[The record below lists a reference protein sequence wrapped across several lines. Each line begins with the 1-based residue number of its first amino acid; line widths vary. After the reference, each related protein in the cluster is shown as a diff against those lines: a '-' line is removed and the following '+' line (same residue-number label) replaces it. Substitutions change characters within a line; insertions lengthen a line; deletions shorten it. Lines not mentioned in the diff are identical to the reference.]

1 MRPHPDAPAGTGCR
15 GRTGSAR
22 RAVLVALLVWL
33 VPVPGYTQ
41 FNTEDTEAAVW
52 TLDQAVAR
60 VESLYQGRIL
70 SAREDVGEGGVR
82 LFVIRIL
89 TDHQEVRTLEILEG
103 TEEPQ

>member
-1 MRPHPDAPAGTGCR
+1 MTA
-15 GRTGSAR
+15 
-22 RAVLVALLVWL
+22 LVCLL
-33 VPVPGYTQ
+33 PVPGAAQ
-41 FNTEDTEAAVW
+41 FITDDTEAAVW

-60 VESLYQGRIL
+60 VESLYRGRIL

-89 TDHQEVRTLEILEG
+89 TDTQEVRTLEILEG